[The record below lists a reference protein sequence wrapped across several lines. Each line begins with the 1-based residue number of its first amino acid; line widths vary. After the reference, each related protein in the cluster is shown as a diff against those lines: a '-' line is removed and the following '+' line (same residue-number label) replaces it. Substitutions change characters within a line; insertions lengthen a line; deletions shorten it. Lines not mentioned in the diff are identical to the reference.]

1 MSNDAPLSAATA
13 VLQDVFGFPAFRPG
27 QARAVEAALAG
38 RDVRVVL
45 PTGGGKSLCYQVPA
59 IVRHRWGEGPTI
71 VVSPLIALMDDQVR
85 QLRERGVPAVVL
97 HSSLT
102 AEQARAAR
110 REAASAALVYCS
122 PERLARKSQRG
133 WFGRMGACAVAVDE
147 AHCIAEW
154 GHDFR
159 PDYRKLGQLKAELG
173 LPTMA
178 LTATAT
184 PHAAEEIVSALQ
196 LDDPVCIDGAFL
208 RENLAFVVEHRKGDN
223 DRTERVAEWLDALG
237 LGRASS
243 DGRAVVYAGT
253 RKRVV
258 KVAQA
263 LRARGFRVGHYHA
276 GRTDSARSRA
286 QERFVDGDLKVL
298 VATTA
303 FGMGIDLPDIRLV
316 AHVQAPPTFEAYVQQ
331 AGRAGRDRE
340 PATCAL
346 LYSAGDSVTRRRVV
360 GTATPGQEA
369 GWTALQDYVFGTDCR
384 QSAISAWFT
393 GKPASSFA
401 PCGACDV
408 CQSPERVAGMVA
420 ASRAAIRE
428 RRDTRRAKRREEDAM
443 QLAPDQLDRIVEFV
457 EQMRKPF
464 GKRLIA
470 LALRGSKAKRVRRVR
485 LDAHPLHGA
494 LPGLPERVLVQAI
507 EELLDAGRLAPRGQK
522 YPTVWIPDKRVRKKR
537 PPGAAPRRPR
547 YTGLEKALR
556 DFRRR
561 EARRRR
567 WKPYMVFDDA
577 TLAGILEVEPED
589 DRSLE
594 AIRGMGAKRIQRYGG
609 AILELVRR
617 HSGS

>member
-1 MSNDAPLSAATA
+1 MARAEA
-13 VLQDVFGFPAFRPG
+13 VLHDVFGYPGFRPG
-27 QARAVEAALAG
+27 QQRAVEAALSG

-85 QLRERGVPAVVL
+85 QLRERGIPAVVL
-97 HSSLT
+97 HSGLS
-102 AEQARAAR
+102 ADAARAAR
-110 REAASAALVYCS
+110 RDAGSAALVYCS
-122 PERLARKSQRG
+122 PERLSRKSQRT
-133 WFGRMGACAVAVDE
+133 WLGRIGACAVAVDE
-147 AHCIAEW
+147 AHCISEW

-159 PDYRKLGQLKAELG
+159 PDYRKLSELKDQLG

-184 PHAAEEIVSALQ
+184 PQAAIEIVSALK
-196 LDDPVCIDGAFL
+196 LDDPVCIEGAFL
-208 RENLAFVVEHRKGDN
+208 RENLRFVVEHRQGDN
-223 DRTERVAEWLDALG
+223 DRTDRVAQYLEAMDLG
-237 LGRASS
+237 KPDS
-243 DGRAVVYAGT
+243 DGQVVVYAGT

-258 KVAQA
+258 KVARA
-263 LRARGFRVGHYHA
+263 LKSRGFRVGHYHA

-286 QERFVDGDLKVL
+286 QKRFVDGDLKVL

-331 AGRAGRDRE
+331 AGRAGRDGE

-369 GWTALQDYVFGTDCR
+369 GWKALQDYVFGTVCR
-384 QSAISAWFT
+384 QSAISEWFT
-393 GKPASSFA
+393 GRAADQFPR
-401 PCGACDV
+401 CGRCDV
-408 CQSPERVAGMVA
+408 CVSRADVVQMVE
-420 ASRAAIRE
+420 ASRQAIR
-428 RRDTRRAKRREEDAM
+428 DRRASRTAKRKQEDAM

-457 EQMRKPF
+457 DQMRKPF

-470 LALRGSKAKRVRRVR
+470 LSLKGSKAKRVRKKR
-485 LDAHPLHGA
+485 LDQHPLHGA
-494 LPGLPERVLVQAI
+494 LPGIPERVLVQAI
-507 EELLDAGRLAPRGQK
+507 EELLDAGRLAPRGRK

-537 PPGAAPRRPR
+537 PPGSKPRRPR

-567 WKPYMVFDDA
+567 WKPYMVFDDT
-577 TLAGILEVEPED
+577 TLKGIVETEPED
-589 DRSLE
+589 DHALS
-594 AIRGMGAKRIQRYGG
+594 AVRGMGEKRLQRYGDS
-609 AILELVRR
+609 ILELVRAHAGR
-617 HSGS
+617 